1 MGVGKNASTPG
12 QVHRAT
18 GEHFSSTLPRL
29 SPRGAVR
36 QHGETGTLLM
46 DIPLVCHG
54 GRCLTNL
61 GKQIINKS
69 FHFFNKRILYKNSP
83 WELSCCPPQSGRR
96 TPTSAQMTVFKLAKL
111 LSRSI
116 ATMNQSSFVSD
127 GEGWLPFKESP
138 PQSLSRDSP
147 PFAAKSASVA
157 SSV

>member
-1 MGVGKNASTPG
+1 MNGMVAALVKKLRPSNGPPQPSSKSVDGVDLGGGWKECIAPG

-61 GKQIINKS
+61 GKHEIINKS
-69 FHFFNKRILYKNSP
+69 FHFF
-83 WELSCCPPQSGRR
+83 
-96 TPTSAQMTVFKLAKL
+96 
-111 LSRSI
+111 
-116 ATMNQSSFVSD
+116 
-127 GEGWLPFKESP
+127 
-138 PQSLSRDSP
+138 
-147 PFAAKSASVA
+147 
-157 SSV
+157 